1 MFQDGIC
8 DTADILNNVPAK
20 KTIHAD
26 NVDLSDK
33 SLQVDIS
40 DALSEKDKVKFTV
53 HTTTTLPEFQKPD
66 NLVVR
71 QHEEFV
77 WLHDRFEENE
87 EYAGYIIPPCPPRPD
102 FDASREKLQKLGEG
116 EGNMT
121 REEFNKMKQELEAE
135 YLATFKKTVAMH
147 EMFLTRLAHHPVFR
161 NDHNLRVFL
170 EYDQDLCVRGK
181 NKMEM
186 FGGLVKSFSTTT
198 DEYYLSATVKDVNDF
213 FDQEMSFLQ
222 TYHHNLKEA
231 TIRADRQTT
240 KHKDVADSYIKISTN
255 LLQLATTDTGKLER
269 FLTKIAEMFE
279 KLRKVEGRVA
289 SDEDL
294 KLSDTLRYYMR
305 DTAAAKRL
313 LFRRLKA
320 LHAYESAN
328 RALEK
333 ARAKNKDVHAAVEVA
348 ENDMV
353 TIYQRKKEKLKIVI
367 KLKDKKGERIA
378 NFESAEQAQTEA
390 CEKFE
395 QMSEKGKEELM
406 DFKTRRVTAFRKNLI
421 ELTELE
427 IKHAKAHAE
436 LLKKC
441 LTVLR
446 EE

>member
-1 MFQDGIC
+1 MMDGIC
-8 DTADILNNVPAK
+8 DPVDILNSVPAK
-20 KTIHAD
+20 KTLQNIQPETID
-26 NVDLSDK
+26 SSDK

-53 HTTTTLPEFQKPD
+53 HTTTTMTEFLKPEFQ
-66 NLVVR
+66 VVR

-77 WLHDRFEENE
+77 WLHDQFEENE
-87 EYAGYIIPPCPPRPD
+87 EYAGYIIPPVPPRPN

-116 EGNMT
+116 EGAMT
-121 REEFNKMKQELEAE
+121 CEEFKKMKQELEAE

-170 EYDQDLCVRGK
+170 EYDQDLRVRGK

-186 FGGLVKSFSTTT
+186 FGELVRSFSKTT

-213 FDQEMSFLQ
+213 FDQEMTFLQ
-222 TYHHNLKEA
+222 QYHHNLKEA
-231 TIRADRQTT
+231 TSRADRQTA
-240 KHKDVADSYIKISTN
+240 KHKDVADSYIKISSN
-255 LLQLATTDTGKLER
+255 LLQVAITDGGKLES
-269 FLTKIAEMFE
+269 FLTKIAETFE
-279 KLRKVEGRVA
+279 KIRKVEGRVA

-320 LHAYESAN
+320 LHAYETAN
-328 RALEK
+328 RSLEK
-333 ARAKNKDVHAAVEVA
+333 ARAKNKDVHAAEH
-348 ENDMV
+348 
-353 TIYQRKKEKLKIVI
+353 
-367 KLKDKKGERIA
+367 
-378 NFESAEQAQTEA
+378 AQTEA

-395 QMSEKGKEELM
+395 QMSEKGKEELT
-406 DFKTRRVTAFRKNLI
+406 DFKTRRLAAFRKNLI

-441 LTVLR
+441 LSDLR